1 MRNSKRKEIFF
12 HDIIFRNTYYF
23 MMGALHDFCEYK
35 NGLNGA
41 LFLLEMWNTWYI
53 FWYIQDRQAWKDTA
67 NMQDFPSGLLS
78 YLFKISYDNLTKYD
92 ERKKCVSMYSNHYK
106 TDWFGTFTVIW
117 KLLICISIL
126 WHNSVAI
133 YSKMFK
139 GYDYISY
146 NI

>member
-1 MRNSKRKEIFF
+1 MNKIKPINMYILYIQMLEVLVLFSVTPIWEIEHLLINMAAVIIIFNWLTYTYYRKHQIQNEWWRLAILMRNSKRKEIFF

-67 NMQDFPSGLLS
+67 NMQDFPSGLL
-78 YLFKISYDNLTKYD
+78 
-92 ERKKCVSMYSNHYK
+92 
-106 TDWFGTFTVIW
+106 
-117 KLLICISIL
+117 
-126 WHNSVAI
+126 
-133 YSKMFK
+133 
-139 GYDYISY
+139 
-146 NI
+146 